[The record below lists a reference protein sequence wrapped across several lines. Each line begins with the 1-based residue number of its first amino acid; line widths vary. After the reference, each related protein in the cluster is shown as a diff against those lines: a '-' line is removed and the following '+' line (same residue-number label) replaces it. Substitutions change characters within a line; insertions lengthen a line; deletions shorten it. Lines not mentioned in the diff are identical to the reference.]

1 MNKYM
6 CDGYTYTHTCTCNK
20 SVLDKII
27 AGVDVEKLAYET
39 EIDLFNVLQ
48 IKLSQYDCTESLIE
62 KKLIIR
68 DMIIL
73 ITAYYLQLDDGV

>member
-1 MNKYM
+1 
-6 CDGYTYTHTCTCNK
+6 
-20 SVLDKII
+20 VLDKII